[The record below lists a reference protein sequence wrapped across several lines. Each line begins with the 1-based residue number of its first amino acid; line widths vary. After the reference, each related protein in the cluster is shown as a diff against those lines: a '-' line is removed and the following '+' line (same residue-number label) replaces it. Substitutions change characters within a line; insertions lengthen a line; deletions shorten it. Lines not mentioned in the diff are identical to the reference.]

1 MLLTVP
7 QVVTDVQTILDA
19 IVAGLPITTLAL
31 IIGAVLSAGLGY
43 VVFWFGVKY
52 AIPRLMSALKR
63 GKIRAQ

>member
-7 QVVTDVQTILDA
+7 QVVTDVQTILNA
-19 IVAGLPITTLAL
+19 IVTGLPITTLAL

-63 GKIRAQ
+63 GKIRA

>member
-63 GKIRAQ
+63 GKIRA

>member
-19 IVAGLPITTLAL
+19 IVAELPITTLAL

-63 GKIRAQ
+63 GKIRA

>member
-19 IVAGLPITTLAL
+19 IVAGLPIKTLAL

-63 GKIRAQ
+63 GKIRA

>member
-7 QVVTDVQTILDA
+7 QVVTDVQTILNA

-63 GKIRAQ
+63 GKIRA

>member
-7 QVVTDVQTILDA
+7 QVVTDVRTILDA

-31 IIGAVLSAGLGY
+31 IIGAVLSTGLGY

-63 GKIRAQ
+63 GKIRA

>member
-7 QVVTDVQTILDA
+7 TVVENVQTILDA
-19 IVAGLPITTLAL
+19 IVAALPITTLAL
-31 IIGAVLSAGLGY
+31 IIGAVLTAGLGY

-63 GKIRAQ
+63 GKIRA

>member
-19 IVAGLPITTLAL
+19 IVAGLPIKTLAL

-52 AIPRLMSALKR
+52 AIPRLMSAVKR
-63 GKIRAQ
+63 GKIRA